1 MSFNTD
7 EVNILIHRYLV
18 ESGYSHAAF
27 TFYNEGALEK
37 TNLRAADVPPGA
49 LIAYLQKGLEYVS
62 IEEHI
67 NEDGS
72 LKPCEEPFTLIT
84 PHICSNLKKA
94 EGRLRKDKDG
104 HGSASSS
111 AQDLLLIP
119 PPPFPE
125 SHVAVMKEHTKEV
138 FVLAWNPKYDLL
150 ATGSGD
156 FTARLWKLPGQS
168 MIMADED
175 NRPIYDEPVV
185 LRHASKATDK
195 SKDVTC
201 VEWSRDGERVLTGCY
216 DGVAR
221 VWGRDGTLV
230 HSLADHDGA
239 IFALKW
245 NPSATCVASGS
256 YDQSTVVWDM
266 QTGETQQKWKNLH
279 EAPILDLAWRN
290 DTSFA
295 TGSADKTIKL
305 LDLNQPAPEP
315 SQTFRG
321 HTDEVNTVAW
331 DPTGTLL
338 ASCSDDTTAKIWQPD
353 SPSCVQD
360 LKDHK
365 KEIYTIRWAPTGP
378 GSENPGKKKLFASAS
393 FDNTVKLWDVEV
405 GKCVSTLARHPKA
418 VYAMAF
424 DKTGEYIASGAL
436 GGSLYVWSVKDG
448 NIVRSFSGGGDIF
461 EIAWD
466 RRGERL
472 AACYSSGKVAV
483 LDFRK

>member
-7 EVNILIHRYLV
+7 EVNILVHRYLV
-18 ESGYSHAAF
+18 ESGYSHSAF
-27 TFYNEGALEK
+27 TFFNEGGLDK

-72 LKPCEEPFTLIT
+72 LKQCEEPFTLIT
-84 PHICSNLKKA
+84 PHICSNLKKT
-94 EGRLRKDKDG
+94 EGRLRKDG
-104 HGSASSS
+104 RSSASSS
-111 AQDLLLIP
+111 AQDLLLVP

-125 SHVAVMKEHTKEV
+125 SHVALMKEHTKEV
-138 FVLAWNPKYDLL
+138 FVLAWNPRYDML

-156 FTARLWKLPGQS
+156 CTGLLWRLPGQTV
-168 MIMADED
+168 IMSDE
-175 NRPIYDEPVV
+175 NGRPIYEEPVV
-185 LRHASKATDK
+185 LRHAMKGTEK

-201 VEWSRDGERVLTGCY
+201 VEWSRDGEHLLTGCY
-216 DGVAR
+216 DGIAR
-221 VWGRDGTLV
+221 VWGRDGKLE
-230 HSLADHDGA
+230 HSLANHEGA

-245 NPSATCVASGS
+245 NPSASYVASGS
-256 YDQSTVVWDM
+256 YDQSAVVWDTATA
-266 QTGETQQKWKNLH
+266 QPLKKWARIH

-290 DTSFA
+290 ETSLA

-305 LDLNQPAPEP
+305 LDLKQEGSEP
-315 SQTFRG
+315 LQTFRG

-331 DPTGTLL
+331 DPTGALL
-338 ASCSDDTTAKIWQPD
+338 ASCSDDTTAKIWQAD
-353 SPSCVQD
+353 SPTCVQD
-360 LKDHK
+360 LKEHK

-378 GSENPGKKKLFASAS
+378 GSDNPDKKKLFASAS

-405 GKCVSTLARHPKA
+405 GKSVATLTRHPKA

-424 DKTGEYIASGAL
+424 DKTGDYIASGAL

-448 NIVRSFSGGGDIF
+448 SIVRSFHGGGDIF